1 MNRKGQ
7 RQKTGLKIVAKSI
20 GLFAYLLAVAAVVF
34 VMTVTPAATAVVVV
48 AFVIDDVLSIVV
60 VICGFYHKNNCP

>member
-1 MNRKGQ
+1 MLQNR
-7 RQKTGLKIVAKSI
+7 S

-48 AFVIDDVLSIVV
+48 AFVIDDVLSIVL
-60 VICGFYHKNNCP
+60 VICGFYHKNYCP